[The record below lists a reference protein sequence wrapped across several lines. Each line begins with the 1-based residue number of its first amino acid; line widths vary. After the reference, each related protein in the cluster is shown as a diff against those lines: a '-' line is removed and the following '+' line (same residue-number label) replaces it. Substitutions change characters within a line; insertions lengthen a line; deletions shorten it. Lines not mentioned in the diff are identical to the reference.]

1 MEKGGIFMSKTLY
14 TLWKDNAKSIK
25 NVHVLVGVGFFFALN
40 IVLNLVGSI
49 QISNEIKVGFASVAT
64 AASCYLYG
72 PVPNLLVAPLLDF
85 INFIIKPVGAYYPIF
100 IISTVVTALI
110 FSIVFYGQE
119 KISFVRVIIAR
130 LGYDVIVS
138 LFLNSLFTSMLWGT
152 PFWTI
157 VMPKLVKNLITFPIQ
172 IVILYLVLKACTQLK
187 SRIHI

>member
-1 MEKGGIFMSKTLY
+1 MSKTLY